1 MNGFMV
7 FRNGVPAQM
16 DLHDDIQG
24 GIWITAPFPIFQTE
38 GDAREAARA
47 DAASR
52 TNANKYDVRPVS
64 VQFGEP
70 IPVEIEDET

>member
-24 GIWITAPFPIFQTE
+24 GLTIAAPFPIFQTE
-38 GDAREAARA
+38 EDARDAARA
-47 DAASR
+47 DAANR
-52 TNANKYDVRPVS
+52 THASKHDVRPVS

-70 IPVEIEDET
+70 VPEF